1 LGSSEFVAMAF
12 GRHLMEVM
20 DSVVPNDPAS
30 VPAGIPRDVL
40 IVEDDIIIAIDVEQT
55 VAEFGVTS
63 ARTASNV
70 AQALAM
76 IAERAPDFALL
87 DVGLS
92 EDKSFAVANRLVALK
107 VPFAFMTG
115 YSSDKAFPA
124 EYSDRPRLSKPFS
137 RDELFAILSNWRSCN
152 PG

>member
-1 LGSSEFVAMAF
+1 
-12 GRHLMEVM
+12 MEVM
-20 DSVVPNDPAS
+20 DSVVPDDPAS
-30 VPAGIPRDVL
+30 KPAGIPRDVL
-40 IVEDDIIIAIDVEQT
+40 IVEDDVIIAIDVEQT
-55 VAEFGVTS
+55 IAEFGVTS

-92 EDKSFAVANRLVALK
+92 EDKSFAVANRLAALK
-107 VPFAFMTG
+107 IPFAFVTG
-115 YSSDKAFPA
+115 YSGDKAFPA

-137 RDELFAILSNWRSCN
+137 RDELFAVLSNWRSCN
-152 PG
+152 PR